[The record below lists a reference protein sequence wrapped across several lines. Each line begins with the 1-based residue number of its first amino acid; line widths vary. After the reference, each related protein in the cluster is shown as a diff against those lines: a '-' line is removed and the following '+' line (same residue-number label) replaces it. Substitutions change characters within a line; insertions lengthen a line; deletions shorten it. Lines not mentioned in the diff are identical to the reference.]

1 LSYFMADNLHL
12 VSNERGN
19 YNLVHEGRVYNL
31 KHTNMEDKHWVCR
44 RVKKRCRGSMYTNLD
59 VDTVLSSVP
68 HADDCIPDNDILY
81 KMEKKNSLKQRAA
94 EELKTVPKIY
104 HEEAS
109 SASADLETAG
119 QFPTYKSVKTA
130 MYRKRAQKFPRLPPT
145 RQQLE
150 IPPEWRMTKSG
161 RRFLLYNNVHNSILI
176 FCTEENLSILSEHSV
191 WSMDG
196 TFKIV
201 PEWYQQMFTI
211 HVFIAGKLVPLVYCL
226 TVRKDLSTYRE
237 IFDNLI
243 LKAAALAGVVLQ
255 PQTVICD
262 FETALIPALQGTFP
276 GVQIQGC
283 YFHFCQAVLRK
294 VTDLGMRTSYIHE
307 AATKKKVKMLLATA
321 FLPLHDVPA
330 AVELLGRDATGS
342 VAALF
347 NYFRAEWMPPDRLPL
362 WNVYSVNIRTNNDL
376 ETVFSL
382 Q

>member
-1 LSYFMADNLHL
+1 M
-12 VSNERGN
+12 
-19 YNLVHEGRVYNL
+19 
-31 KHTNMEDKHWVCR
+31 
-44 RVKKRCRGSMYTNLD
+44 
-59 VDTVLSSVP
+59 
-68 HADDCIPDNDILY
+68 
-81 KMEKKNSLKQRAA
+81 
-94 EELKTVPKIY
+94 KTVPQIY

-119 QFPTYKSVKTA
+119 EFPTYKSVKTA

-150 IPPEWRMTKSG
+150 IPPQWRMTKSD
-161 RRFLLYNNVHNSILI
+161 RRFLLYNNVYNSVLI
-176 FCTEENLSILSEHSV
+176 FCTEENLSVLSEHSV

-226 TVRKDLSTYRE
+226 TVHKDLSTYCE

-243 LKAAALAGVVLQ
+243 LKAAALGLVLQ

-276 GVQIQGC
+276 GVNIQGC

-321 FLPLHDVPA
+321 FLPPHDVPV

-342 VAALF
+342 IAALF
-347 NYFRAEWMPPDRLPL
+347 NYFRVEWMPPDRLPM
-362 WNVYSVNIRTNNDL
+362 WNVYNVNIRTNNDL
-376 ETVFSL
+376 ESWHFKMNRLAGKRHLGFYELL
-382 Q
+382 QLLIDEHVSTETLIQQVTSGRVTACDLQIKNKKYEEVQLRITALTAEYDGDTHTMEQS